1 VVEEDAAGGETTTHA
16 YGKDE
21 MVEEVKAVAEA
32 EAVGTSVAKARM
44 EGAEEVVA
52 EAITVDAEALQS
64 IQSPRRKRQMPWY
77 ISCGD

>member
-52 EAITVDAEALQS
+52 EAITVDAEALHKKLAS
-64 IQSPRRKRQMPWY
+64 LIVTITTRSSKN
-77 ISCGD
+77 